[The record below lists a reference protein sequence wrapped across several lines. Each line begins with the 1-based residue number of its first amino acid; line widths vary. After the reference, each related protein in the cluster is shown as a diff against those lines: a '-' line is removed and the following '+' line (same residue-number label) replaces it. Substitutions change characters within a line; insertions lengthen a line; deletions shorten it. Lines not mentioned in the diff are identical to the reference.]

1 MNSKTLL
8 AFLLALRETE
18 TNPAW
23 EDLCDKWEA
32 LSLKSQIT
40 PKNWENLQSKLEAV
54 LKNSAAMN
62 QHYQAFQAQLENV
75 QITSDLLPTLAEL
88 EAVKSDSREVD
99 TLGYYPGK
107 DDGEN
112 NEINTILKIA
122 YVISSNKAP
131 EKVAKTLLQR
141 LSDWLKRKVK

>member
-1 MNSKTLL
+1 MNNKTLL
-8 AFLLALRETE
+8 AFLLALQETE

-23 EDLCDKWEA
+23 EDLCDKWEI

-54 LKNSAAMN
+54 LKNNAAMN
-62 QHYQAFQAQLENV
+62 QHYQAFNAQLEKV

-99 TLGYYPGK
+99 TLGYHPGK
-107 DDGEN
+107 DDGES
-112 NEINTILKIA
+112 NEVPNIMVIA

-141 LSDWLKRKVK
+141 LSDWLKRK

>member
-62 QHYQAFQAQLENV
+62 QHYQTFQAQLENV

-88 EAVKSDSREVD
+88 EAAKSDSREVD
-99 TLGYYPGK
+99 TLGYHPGK
-107 DDGEN
+107 DDGDS
-112 NEINTILKIA
+112 NEVPNIMKIA
-122 YVISSNKAP
+122 YVISSHKEP
-131 EKVAKTLLQR
+131 EKFAKKLLQR
-141 LSDWLKRKVK
+141 LSDWLKRKDK